1 MAQLIDLFNQYG
13 IYFFLGLL
21 VLDLAILIFVFMLRK
36 NFRKIFGGSPTS
48 GVDLERVLLE
58 LRENQSFST
67 KATEELSNRIISLES
82 ALPKNIRK
90 IGLVRYNPF
99 SDAGGDQSFA
109 LALLN
114 DRNDGMIISSL
125 YGREVNRVYAK
136 PIQGG
141 TSQYQLTEEEKT
153 AIQNAK

>member
-82 ALPKNIRK
+82 AIIL
-90 IGLVRYNPF
+90 
-99 SDAGGDQSFA
+99 
-109 LALLN
+109 LLN
-114 DRNDGMIISSL
+114 SSVALVENDWFSLSSKSTRSKSTPLVGEPPKIFLKFFRNIKTKIKM
-125 YGREVNRVYAK
+125 AK
-136 PIQGG
+136 
-141 TSQYQLTEEEKT
+141 SKT
-153 AIQNAK
+153 KSPRKK